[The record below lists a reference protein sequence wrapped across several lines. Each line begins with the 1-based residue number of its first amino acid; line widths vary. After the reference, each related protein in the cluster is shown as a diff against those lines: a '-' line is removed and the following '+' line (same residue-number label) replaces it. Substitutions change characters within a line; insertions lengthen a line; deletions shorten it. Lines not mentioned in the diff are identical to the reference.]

1 MENVESI
8 GFGCSTF
15 APVSGHGSLLK
26 SDSTRRKPA
35 IDKTLFQQPHNM
47 PTVEVIVDL
56 EPTGE
61 DVSLAEVKYEL
72 LRMMGVGNT
81 HYITLSTSPSKFC
94 VALAVY
100 RAETQS
106 ELDAVKAE
114 WLKGVKPTESDFTC
128 VGNLDSTAKNSQ
140 DADIMSPE
148 TRLLEPRFGGDH
160 VNPRHPLLN
169 SFMAAKIL
177 KSGKKVKKCAQRQ
190 ARTLLKL
197 MLRSTPGVSV
207 SDAAQHIHKNT
218 VDEYLMMRYRE
229 ILERN
234 LELLTPKKQELG
246 KRARREI
253 E

>member
-1 MENVESI
+1 M
-8 GFGCSTF
+8 
-15 APVSGHGSLLK
+15 
-26 SDSTRRKPA
+26 
-35 IDKTLFQQPHNM
+35 
-47 PTVEVIVDL
+47 DL

-61 DVSLAEVKYEL
+61 DVSLAKIKYEL

-100 RAETQS
+100 CAETQS

-177 KSGKKVKKCAQRQ
+177 KRECAQRQ

-197 MLRSTPGVSV
+197 MLRNTRGVSV
-207 SDAAQHIHKNT
+207 SDAAQHIHNNT
-218 VDEYLMMRYRE
+218 VDEYLMRYRE
-229 ILERN
+229 SLERN